1 MTVQIKHLAIFIF
14 GGITSW
20 ILEAAQLNCFQSRNN
35 TIPEAQT
42 PCFTFQTHHC
52 VIATVPGSKQ
62 FVHDCINR
70 ETLQSVEGCAEFK
83 RTALEKF
90 NFTGN
95 GSTVDICWVSCAS
108 DLCNDSKLVE
118 NLEIMATATSTVTSA
133 TSTVTTE
140 TLTSATLTAPTTTSI
155 AIFTQSSLRQI
166 GFHNYSSKLPP
177 KVPIK
182 QTYVTYN
189 FQVVTQKPQPTVN
202 PSNTSDSISG
212 MLPVGVIVTETYT
225 TESTTNRFMPNR
237 FGEKR
242 PIATVSSSFYLLA
255 SSINLLIIIF

>member
-14 GGITSW
+14 GGIASW
-20 ILEAAQLNCFQSRNN
+20 ILEAAQLNCYQSRNN

-52 VIATVPGSKQ
+52 VIATVPVSKR

-70 ETLQSVEGCAEFK
+70 EMLQSVEGCAEFK

-90 NFTGN
+90 NFSGN
-95 GSTVDICWVSCAS
+95 GSTIDICWVSCGS

-140 TLTSATLTAPTTTSI
+140 TLTTATLTAPTTTTSI
-155 AIFTQSSLRQI
+155 ANFTARQI
-166 GFHNYSSKLPP
+166 GFHNYSSKLPTRAP
-177 KVPIK
+177 LK
-182 QTYVTYN
+182 QTYLTYN
-189 FQVVTQKPQPTVN
+189 FKAVTQKAQTADN

-212 MLPVGVIVTETYT
+212 MLPVGVIVTETFT
-225 TESTTNRFMPNR
+225 TEATTNRFMPSR

-242 PIATVSSSFYLLA
+242 PIATISSSLYLLA
-255 SSINLLIIIF
+255 SLSNLFIIIF